1 MYTHLKLRLLQE
13 VECERVLSVQW
24 WLPQND
30 HLVHYNV
37 PYGATG
43 AAREGLRDTGTL
55 STRNPCT
62 AAPGTLGARG
72 CILIGHSLYAGT
84 YRHERVLFTFGVTC
98 TCRKK
103 K

>member
-37 PYGATG
+37 PVRSNRSCQ
-43 AAREGLRDTGTL
+43 REVE
-55 STRNPCT
+55 
-62 AAPGTLGARG
+62 
-72 CILIGHSLYAGT
+72 
-84 YRHERVLFTFGVTC
+84 RH
-98 TCRKK
+98 
-103 K
+103 